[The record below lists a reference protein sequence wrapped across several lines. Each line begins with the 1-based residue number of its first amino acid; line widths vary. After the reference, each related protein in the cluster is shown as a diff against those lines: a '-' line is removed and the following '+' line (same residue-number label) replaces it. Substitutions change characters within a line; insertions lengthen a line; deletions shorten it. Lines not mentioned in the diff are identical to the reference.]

1 MDFNKEVFNYY
12 GGSIDPAIAAIISCC
27 VPKHSRPKKIIMECG
42 CSPQDAIF
50 EIDDGKVE
58 RNQCFVLDRVLVNTT
73 GLDRAMVKIDFSSII
88 FFEAE
93 DESGREHEV
102 EVDLLF
108 KLVRSCNGVSEC
120 IQTWRYLYEL
130 DVENDIDELE
140 VEMSVPFSVSFCDRV
155 CPGCCE
161 YRMIVE
167 GKDFEGEFDALRVT
181 KPVLSALAQGLC
193 DD

>member
-1 MDFNKEVFNYY
+1 M
-12 GGSIDPAIAAIISCC
+12 
-27 VPKHSRPKKIIMECG
+27 
-42 CSPQDAIF
+42 
-50 EIDDGKVE
+50 
-58 RNQCFVLDRVLVNTT
+58 
-73 GLDRAMVKIDFSSII
+73 
-88 FFEAE
+88 
-93 DESGREHEV
+93 
-102 EVDLLF
+102 LF

-155 CPGCCE
+155 CSGCCE